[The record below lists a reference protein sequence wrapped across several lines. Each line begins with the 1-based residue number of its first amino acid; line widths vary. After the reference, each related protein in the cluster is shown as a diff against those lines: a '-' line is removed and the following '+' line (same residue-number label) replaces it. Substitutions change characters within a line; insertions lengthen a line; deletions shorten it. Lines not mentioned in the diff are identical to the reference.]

1 MKVII
6 TGTTGMVGEGVL
18 HVALNHPSITDVLI
32 VNRKSIGITHP
43 KLKEI
48 IHADFFNLDP
58 IAEQFSGYDATL
70 FCLGVSSV
78 GMNEEKYFQLT
89 HTLTMHFASAVLK
102 YSPNSTFS
110 YISGVGTDSSEK
122 GRSMWA
128 RVKGKT
134 ENNLMSL
141 TSAVPPFKAVYC
153 FRPGY
158 LHPINGMKHTHP
170 YYKYI
175 GWMYPFFKVVL
186 SKYTTTL
193 EELALAMINVS
204 LGGYDKKI
212 VEVSDILI
220 LSKK

>member
-32 VNRKSIGITHP
+32 VNRRSIGITHP

-48 IHADFFNLDP
+48 IHADFFYLDP

-78 GMNEEKYFQLT
+78 GMKEDKYFKLT
-89 HTLTMHFASAVLK
+89 HTLTLHFASAVLR

-110 YISGVGTDSSEK
+110 YISGVGTDSTEK
-122 GRSMWA
+122 GGSMWA

-141 TSAVPPFKAVYC
+141 TNEVPPFKAVYC

-158 LHPINGMKHTHP
+158 LHPIEGMKHTHP

-175 GWMYPFFKVVL
+175 GCMYPFFKLVL
-186 SKYTTTL
+186 SKYTTSL
-193 EELALAMINVS
+193 EELALAIINVS

-212 VEVSDILI
+212 VEVRDILI

>member
-1 MKVII
+1 MKIII

-18 HVALNHPSITDVLI
+18 HTALNHPSIQEVLI
-32 VNRKSIGITHP
+32 VNRTSLGLQHP

-48 IHADFFNLDP
+48 LHQDFFNLEP
-58 IAEQFSGYDATL
+58 IASQFKGYDACL

-78 GMNEEKYFQLT
+78 GMNEEKYFHLT
-89 HTLTMHFASAVLK
+89 HTLTLHFANTLIKQSPDAV
-102 YSPNSTFS
+102 FS
-110 YISGVGTDSSEK
+110 YISGVGTDSSEH

-134 ENNLMSL
+134 ENDLMHL
-141 TSAVPPFKAVYC
+141 AFKAVYC

-158 LHPINGMKHTHP
+158 LHPIMGMNKTHP
-170 YYKYI
+170 YYRYI
-175 GWMYPFFKVVL
+175 SWMYPFFKLVL

-204 LGGYDKKI
+204 IKGYNKHI
-212 VEVSDILI
+212 IEVNDILI
-220 LSKK
+220 LSKKS